1 MKMADNFVK
10 NAVGRMVPLE
20 IGSKTYKPYKGAFAT
35 KPSGIKVTP
44 KIPMQRRG
52 KSKLLPS
59 IEAAIKATGLKSGM
73 TVSFHH
79 HLRNGD
85 YVMNMVMDQIAKM
98 GIKNIRILPSAM
110 FPVHEHLIKHMKKGV
125 ITRIEGS
132 MNGPIGRL
140 VSYGGALKEPGVLRS
155 HGGRTRAVEAG
166 DVHIDV
172 AFLGFPI
179 ADEMGNCNGA
189 FGQSAFGT
197 SGFTFIDSWY
207 ADKVVIVTD
216 NLQPYPVTPISISQI
231 YVDHVVEVDQIGDP
245 QGILWGTTQITRS
258 PTRLMIAEYCVEVL
272 RQAGF
277 LKDGFSFQ
285 AGAGGI
291 SLAVTKFLGDYLK
304 ENEIEG
310 SFAMGGI
317 TKFVTDML
325 DNGNLRAVLDA
336 QSFDLDSLESL
347 RNNPA
352 HIEVSHYMFGNPHTK
367 GCITHMMDACFLGAT
382 EVDLDFNVNVNTH
395 SDGLLLHGTGGHA
408 DAAAG
413 ANVTMIAVPLLRKR
427 IPVIVDNVT
436 SVTAPGETVDVIC
449 TEYGIA
455 VNPKR
460 KDLLKKLKGSD
471 LPLTTINKL
480 KNKAEGMTGKP
491 ESPKLGKEIVALIE
505 YRDGTLIDT
514 VKNVLR

>member
-1 MKMADNFVK
+1 MAGNLVK
-10 NAVGRMVPLE
+10 NAAGRMVPLE
-20 IGSKTYKPYKGAFAT
+20 IGSKHYQPFKGAFAT
-35 KPSGIKVTP
+35 RPTGIKATP
-44 KIPMQRRG
+44 KLAMHRRG
-52 KSKLLPS
+52 RSKLLPS

-85 YVMNMVMDQIAKM
+85 YIMNMVMDKIAKM
-98 GIKNIRILPSAM
+98 GIKDIKIVPSAM
-110 FPVHEHLIKHMKKGV
+110 FPVHEHLIKHIKKGV
-125 ITRIEGS
+125 ISRIEGS

-166 DVHIDV
+166 DIHIDV
-172 AFLGFPI
+172 AFLGFPTV
-179 ADEMGNCNGA
+179 DEMGNCNGA
-189 FGQSAFGT
+189 FGKSAFGT
-197 SGFTFIDSWY
+197 SGFTFIDAWY
-207 ADKVVIVTD
+207 ADKVVVITD

-231 YVDHVVEVDQIGDP
+231 YVDHVVEVDSIGDP
-245 QGILWGTTQITRS
+245 QGILWGTTQVTRS

-272 RQAGF
+272 KQTGF
-277 LKDGFSFQ
+277 IKDGFSFQ

-304 ENEIEG
+304 EEG
-310 SFAMGGI
+310 IVASFAMGGI
-317 TKFVTDML
+317 TKFVTDIL
-325 DNGNLRAVLDA
+325 ESGNLRAVLDA

-347 RNNPA
+347 RTNPN

-382 EVDLDFNVNVNTH
+382 EVDLEFNVNVNTH
-395 SDGLLLHGTGGHA
+395 SDGLLLHGIGGHA

-413 ANVTMIAVPLLRKR
+413 ANVTIIAVPLLRKR
-427 IPVIVDNVT
+427 IPVIVDKVT
-436 SVTAPGETVDVIC
+436 TITAPGETVDVIV
-449 TEYGIA
+449 TEYGLA
-455 VNPKR
+455 LNPKR

-471 LPLTTINKL
+471 LPLTTIKKL
-480 KNKAEGMTGKP
+480 KDRAEGFTGKP
-491 ESPKLGKEIVALIE
+491 EPPKLGDEIVALVE

-514 VKNVLR
+514 VKNVLK